1 MRIAGA
7 TLILALAGASPILA
21 LAGASPILALASAT
35 AASAAADPPAWTEP
49 TAAFPVIGPIH
60 YVGTRGLAAYLIKT
74 SAGAILIDP
83 TMEENV
89 PAIERNI
96 IASGV
101 PLKSV
106 RILLNSH
113 AHFDHAAGF
122 ARLKRDTGARVMIMD
137 RDADA
142 IRRGMPR
149 GDNRFATPFP
159 AAPVDQVLKDGERVT
174 LGGVTLTAWRTAG
187 HTPGCTTWTMTVIDT
202 VANKGRP
209 RRVIFPCSLSIAG
222 NVLVGNKSY
231 PGIADDYRA
240 SFARLKSMRADIVLT
255 AHPEFSDVFER
266 AARAR
271 HGERDAW
278 LNPRRLGSLVVES
291 QQNFYAEL
299 AREQSVK
306 DTK

>member
-1 MRIAGA
+1 MRIAST
-7 TLILALAGASPILA
+7 TL
-21 LAGASPILALASAT
+21 ILALASAT

-49 TAAFPVIGPIH
+49 TAAFPVVGPIH

-74 SAGAILIDP
+74 PAGAILIDP
-83 TMEENV
+83 TMDENI

-96 IASGV
+96 VASGV

-113 AHFDHAAGF
+113 AHFDHAAGL
-122 ARLKRDTGARVMIMD
+122 ARLKRDTGAQVMIMD

-142 IRRGMPR
+142 IRHGIPR

-159 AAPVDQVLKDGERVT
+159 AAPVDHVLKDGERVT

-202 VANKGRP
+202 ATNKGRP

-222 NVLVGNKSY
+222 NVLIGNKSY

-240 SFARLKSMRADIVLT
+240 SFARLKSMHADIILT

-271 HGERDAW
+271 HGDPRAW
-278 LNPRRLGSLVVES
+278 LNPRRLGSLVAES
-291 QQNFYAEL
+291 QRNFDTEL
-299 AREQSVK
+299 AAERARERSTK
-306 DTK
+306 DTQ